1 MTTPAGF
8 DELHRL
14 AGEAAR
20 FARIFS
26 VEQDSEKTFT
36 GQDETARVTVSVDA
50 DGQVTDVELA
60 QDWDEA
66 IDPRN
71 LGAAVVEAVH
81 AATACRVSVW
91 ADRVAEAGEEP
102 AEPAPPRTQAP
113 VTINPSTAA
122 IEDLLYLLH
131 RVGQETRPPERTGR
145 RRDPGDEPDRPR
157 LTKGRS
163 DGRHVVVA
171 LDGTTVA
178 EVRVETNTMWIGGAN
193 HLEVASE
200 LRSAFEAAYLRAE
213 EEAPAR
219 RSDSAVAELRARTAD
234 PQEFVARL
242 FGLDR

>member
-8 DELHRL
+8 DDLHRL
-14 AGEAAR
+14 AGDAAR

-26 VEQDSEKTFT
+26 VEQDAGHTFT
-36 GQDETARVTVSVDA
+36 GHDATERVAVSVTA

-60 QDWDEA
+60 RDWDRE
-66 IDPRN
+66 IDPRS
-71 LGAAVVEAVH
+71 LGAAVVEAVG
-81 AATACRVSVW
+81 AATVNRVSAW
-91 ADRVAEAGEEP
+91 ADRVPGAGDEP
-102 AEPAPPRTQAP
+102 GEPAPPRTREP

-131 RVGQETRPPERTGR
+131 RVGQETAPPERGR
-145 RRDPGDEPDRPR
+145 RRDPGPARPAP
-157 LTKGRS
+157 TKGKS
-163 DGRHVVVA
+163 EGGHVVVV
-171 LDGTTVA
+171 LNGTTVA

-193 HLEVASE
+193 HLEVAGE

-219 RSDSAVAELRARTAD
+219 DADSAVAELKALTAD

>member
-26 VEQDSEKTFT
+26 VEQDAGRTFT
-36 GQDETARVTVSVDA
+36 GQDGTARVTVSVTA

-71 LGAAVVEAVH
+71 LGAAVVEAVQ
-81 AATACRVSVW
+81 AATADRVSAW

-102 AEPAPPRTQAP
+102 AEPAPPRTPAP
-113 VTINPSTAA
+113 VTINPSPAA

-131 RVGQETRPPERTGR
+131 RVGQETKPPAR
-145 RRDPGDEPDRPR
+145 RGAEPVPDRPR
-157 LTKGRS
+157 LTKGKS
-163 DGRHVVVA
+163 DGGHVVVA
-171 LDGTTVA
+171 LDGRTVA
-178 EVRVETNTMWIGGAN
+178 EVRVQTNTMWIGNAN

-200 LRSAFEAAYLRAE
+200 LVSAFEAAYERVE
-213 EEAPAR
+213 EEAPGR
-219 RSDSAVAELRARTAD
+219 RSDSAVAELQARTAD

>member
-8 DELHRL
+8 EELHRL

-26 VEQDSEKTFT
+26 VEQDAEKHFT
-36 GQDETARVTVSVDA
+36 GHDETELVTVSVNA
-50 DGQVTDVELA
+50 DGQVTDVELDR
-60 QDWDEA
+60 DWDRT
-66 IDPRN
+66 IDPRK
-71 LGAAVVEAVH
+71 LGAAVVEAVN
-81 AATACRVSVW
+81 AATVNRVTAW
-91 ADRVAEAGEEP
+91 ADRVAEAGSEP
-102 AEPAPPRTQAP
+102 ASPVPALAPKP

-131 RVGQETRPPERTGR
+131 RVGQETNPAERGR
-145 RRDPGDEPDRPR
+145 RRDPEPVRPAPV
-157 LTKGRS
+157 KGRS
-163 DGRHVVVA
+163 DGGHVVVV
-171 LDGTTVA
+171 LNGKTVA

-200 LRSAFEAAYLRAE
+200 LRGAFEAAYRRAA

-219 RSDSAVAELRARTAD
+219 RADSAVAELQALTAD

>member
-8 DELHRL
+8 EELHRL

-26 VEQDSEKTFT
+26 VEQDAETVFT
-36 GQDETARVTVSVDA
+36 GHDETELVTVSVNA

-60 QDWDEA
+60 QDWDRT
-66 IDPRN
+66 IDPRT
-71 LGAAVVEAVH
+71 LGATVVEAVN
-81 AATACRVSVW
+81 AATVNRVTAW
-91 ADRVAEAGEEP
+91 ADRVAEAGDEP
-102 AEPAPPRTQAP
+102 EEPAPPRTPAP

-131 RVGQETRPPERTGR
+131 RVGQETNPAERGR
-145 RRDPGDEPDRPR
+145 RREPEPVRPAPV
-157 LTKGRS
+157 KGKS
-163 DGRHVVVA
+163 DGGHVVVV
-171 LDGTTVA
+171 LNGKTVA

-193 HLEVASE
+193 HLEVGSE
-200 LRSAFEAAYLRAE
+200 LRSAFEAAYRRAAD
-213 EEAPAR
+213 EAPAR
-219 RSDSAVAELRARTAD
+219 RSDSAVDELRALTAD

>member
-26 VEQDSEKTFT
+26 VEQDAGRTFT
-36 GQDETARVTVSVDA
+36 GHDGTERVTVSVDA

-60 QDWDEA
+60 QDWDRA
-66 IDPRN
+66 IDPRD

-81 AATACRVSVW
+81 AATADRVSAW
-91 ADRVAEAGEEP
+91 ADRVAGADGEP
-102 AEPAPPRTQAP
+102 AEPAPPRTPEP
-113 VTINPSTAA
+113 VTINPSTAE

-131 RVGQETRPPERTGR
+131 RVGQETRPPARTGR
-145 RRDPGDEPDRPR
+145 RRDHEDEPRPR

-163 DGRHVVVA
+163 AGGRVVVA
-171 LDGTTVA
+171 LVGTTVA

-200 LRSAFEAAYLRAE
+200 LNSAFEAAYRRAGD
-213 EEAPAR
+213 EAPAR
-219 RSDSAVAELRARTAD
+219 RTDSAVAELRARTAD
-234 PQEFVARL
+234 PQKFVARL

>member
-8 DELHRL
+8 EELHRL

-26 VEQDSEKTFT
+26 VEQDAEKTFT
-36 GQDETARVTVSVDA
+36 GHDETELVTVAVNA

-60 QDWDEA
+60 PDWDRT
-66 IDPRN
+66 IDPRK
-71 LGAAVVEAVH
+71 LGATVAEAVN
-81 AATACRVSVW
+81 AATANRVTEW
-91 ADRVAEAGEEP
+91 ADRVAEAGAEP
-102 AEPAPPRTQAP
+102 DEPAPPRTPAP
-113 VTINPSTAA
+113 VTINPSAAA

-131 RVGQETRPPERTGR
+131 RVGQETNPSERGR
-145 RRDPGDEPDRPR
+145 RRAPEPALPA
-157 LTKGRS
+157 LVKGKS
-163 DGRHVVVA
+163 DGGHVVVA
-171 LDGTTVA
+171 LNGTTVA

-200 LRSAFEAAYLRAE
+200 LHSAFEAAYRRAA
-213 EEAPAR
+213 EEAPVR
-219 RSDSAVAELRARTAD
+219 RTDSAVAELQARTAD